1 MNAAPMTLAPAP
13 RLRGGAIA
21 SVLLHG
27 GLIAAFF
34 VLHAAPPPV
43 ALPTYRVRLI
53 AGPAATPAAV
63 VAPPAAKPAPVD
75 KPAAAPP
82 TPPTKKVVAKKAV
95 KPTPTPP
102 IASQTAPPKATPAT
116 SPTTAPATSLSET
129 GGKGQDVQNVNTP
142 GVDFPYPYYTARIV
156 NEILKRFA
164 QQRIA
169 LTAEVRFVIHR
180 DGSVDP
186 ASIRLVTSSGNYAF
200 DTQAMG
206 AVESAA
212 NAKAFG
218 GLPNGYSDDILPITF
233 RFSPSLVK

>member
-1 MNAAPMTLAPAP
+1 MTLAPAP

-21 SVLLHG
+21 SVVLHG
-27 GLIAAFF
+27 GLIAAFL
-34 VLHAAPPPV
+34 VLHAAPQPV
-43 ALPTYRVRLI
+43 AQETYRVRLI
-53 AGPAATPAAV
+53 AGPAAAPTAA

-82 TPPTKKVVAKKAV
+82 PPPTKKVLANKA
-95 KPTPTPP
+95 KPTPPAPP

-129 GGKGQDVQNVNTP
+129 GGKGADVQNVSTG

-169 LTAEVRFVIHR
+169 LTAEVRFVIRR

-186 ASIRLVTSSGNYAF
+186 ASIHLVTSSGVYAF

-218 GLPNGYSDDILPITF
+218 TLPSGYSDDILPITF